1 MRGGYLSL
9 VESQAKQPSSPASL
23 RRRPDAMLARTHL
36 FSRLPV
42 DGLAAITRHAHERH
56 TQRDSVIFRRGERD
70 ENVYVV
76 GYGYVALSVHGDPG
90 RERVVEL
97 RGPGES
103 FGEESLLGEG
113 MPPCDAKML
122 SDGMLIVVPRQA
134 LLELLDR
141 QPALAHGILENL
153 ARRTCELE
161 QNIESHSMRSAL
173 ERVVSFLMYN
183 LRAGDYAAQE
193 FTLPVAK
200 QVIASLLNLTKE
212 SFSRALR
219 ELSDAGMIQ
228 VRARNIRVLDPHG
241 LEAICFGAHGCTHC
255 YGCARGGL
263 APS

>member
-1 MRGGYLSL
+1 MRGGYLNL
-9 VESQAKQPSSPASL
+9 VESQVRPAASADA
-23 RRRPDAMLARTHL
+23 RRRPDALLARSRVFT
-36 FSRLPV
+36 RLPLQV
-42 DGLAAITRHAHERH
+42 LGAIARHAHEVH
-56 TQRDSVIFRRGERD
+56 TQRDSVIFRRGERC
-70 ENVYVV
+70 ESIYVV
-76 GYGYVALSVHGDPG
+76 GYGYVGLSLHGDPD
-90 RERVVEL
+90 RERIVEL

-103 FGEESLLGEG
+103 FGEESLFGD
-113 MPPCDAKML
+113 PAFACDAKML
-122 SDGMLIVVPRQA
+122 TDGMLVTVPRQA
-134 LLELLDR
+134 VIEVLDR
-141 QPALAHGILENL
+141 QPALAQGILENL

-183 LRAGDYAAQE
+183 LRAGEYGAQE

-219 ELSDAGMIQ
+219 ELTDSGLIE
-228 VRARNIRVLDPHG
+228 VRARSIRVLDPKG
-241 LEAICFGAHGCTHC
+241 LEALCFGAHGCTHC